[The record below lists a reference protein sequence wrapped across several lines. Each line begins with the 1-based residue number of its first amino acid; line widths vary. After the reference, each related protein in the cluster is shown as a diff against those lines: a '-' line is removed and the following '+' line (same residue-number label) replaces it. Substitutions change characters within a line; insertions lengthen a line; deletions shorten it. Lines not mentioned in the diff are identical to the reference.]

1 MYFDLRLCKEKEESE
16 VGVGKIREA
25 IYGIHHM
32 DETASR
38 DQWIQRLHPL
48 AKLLVTFAYIFITV
62 SFDRYNLPGLAG
74 MGIYLLALFILGKIP
89 FFQAVRQLKVILAVS
104 AAVGSIG
111 GFVVTGG
118 MISMITLML
127 KGIYSVLASYL
138 LTASTS
144 IEEICYAL
152 QCLKIP
158 RTFITVILLIYRYMI
173 VLLKEAERITLAY
186 EMRAPGQKGI
196 HWKAWGSLAG
206 QLLLR
211 SIDRAQ
217 VVYESM
223 MLRGYDGTFRLI
235 RKEASAVS
243 SILYGAGLTL
253 LFVLYRYVPVFE
265 IAGRIFG
272 F

>member
-1 MYFDLRLCKEKEESE
+1 MYFGLRLCKEKEESE

-104 AAVGSIG
+104 AAVGIANPFLDRSTVGSIG

-138 LTASTS
+138 LIASTS

-173 VLLKEAERITLAY
+173 VLLKEAERIT
-186 EMRAPGQKGI
+186 GI
-196 HWKAWGSLAG
+196 KPMLTISEAEPIGPGSLLD
-206 QLLLR
+206 LL
-211 SIDRAQ
+211 
-217 VVYESM
+217 
-223 MLRGYDGTFRLI
+223 
-235 RKEASAVS
+235 
-243 SILYGAGLTL
+243 ILLPCTGNT
-253 LFVLYRYVPVFE
+253 
-265 IAGRIFG
+265 IAKLANGITDTPALMAAKAHL
-272 F
+272 